1 MQTIAINSDNDIYIN
16 AAGNLVIKTD
26 LNAMGDII
34 TNKSQTNI
42 NELLYNTEKGIDFF
56 NTIFASPYYPDLF
69 QVEVTA
75 QIEDTDAVQK
85 ITNFSF
91 EENDG
96 IFSYMAKIQTDYGV
110 IALNG

>member
-16 AAGNLVIKTD
+16 SAGNLVVKTD
-26 LNAMGDII
+26 LQAMGDII

-69 QVEVTA
+69 QAEVTA

-85 ITNFSF
+85 ITDFTSS
-91 EENDG
+91 ESDG
-96 IFSYMAKIQTDYGV
+96 VFSYTAKIQTDYGV
-110 IALNG
+110 VALNG